1 MSIEALLWGLLPT
14 VLAVCSV
21 FVSLFVAF
29 RTRRLFHFLVS
40 ILVIAGVAWSL
51 LILSRIFVLGA
62 WPTYLPHVAIG
73 GVVII
78 VITQTLL
85 FRRTRHEV
93 A

>member
-1 MSIEALLWGLLPT
+1 MLLDRH
-14 VLAVCSV
+14 
-21 FVSLFVAF
+21 AF
-29 RTRRLFHFLVS
+29 LIQRTFKAWHTTAASAKAFVS

-51 LILSRIFVLGA
+51 LILYRIFVLGA